1 MVLDEFVWL
10 LYGWEGWGGG
20 VGVKGY
26 GLSKGIGL
34 IIIEV
39 KGEHSFYTPTLITV

>member
-1 MVLDEFVWL
+1 MS
-10 LYGWEGWGGG
+10 LYGFCTVGRDGEGEA
-20 VGVKGY
+20 VKGY